1 MNVHWMV
8 LYKLYVFYSDMK
20 FKMAATAGL
29 SLTLDPMGKMFQN
42 ASSLKPLG
50 QLKPNCP
57 GMIIGRSSVFYAD
70 RKSKMAATTGHSINT
85 EPYGENTEIYSS
97 LKLLH
102 WLNLNCASII
112 GRSFTNF
119 VFFMLIVIP
128 RWLPLQDIVFTLDQ
142 LVFFITRWTI
152 QALESLW
159 FDQVSRLLAA
169 GPWFFSGFPV
179 SSTNITES
187 DVKHHKPTIAI
198 NISRLCGI
206 MLSMRAIGV
215 KPNTIKL
222 FYPAQSPRM
231 QL

>member
-1 MNVHWMV
+1 MATTAGHRLTLDPMGKCSNAFFSETTNMIKAKLYMNVHWMV
-8 LYKLYVFYSDMK
+8 LYKLCVFCSDMK

-70 RKSKMAATTGHSINT
+70 RKSNMAATTGHSINT
-85 EPYGENTEIYSS
+85 GPYGENTEIYSS

-119 VFFMLIVIP
+119 VFFYVDRNSKMTTTAGHSFYIGPIGSFYNQVNDTGSWEPLVQSHDQNIV
-128 RWLPLQDIVFTLDQ
+128 V
-142 LVFFITRWTI
+142 LV
-152 QALESLW
+152 E
-159 FDQVSRLLAA
+159 
-169 GPWFFSGFPV
+169 
-179 SSTNITES
+179 
-187 DVKHHKPTIAI
+187 
-198 NISRLCGI
+198 
-206 MLSMRAIGV
+206 
-215 KPNTIKL
+215 
-222 FYPAQSPRM
+222 QS
-231 QL
+231 

>member
-1 MNVHWMV
+1 MGKCSNAFFSETTNMIKAKLYMNVHWMV
-8 LYKLYVFYSDMK
+8 LYKIYVFYSDMK

-57 GMIIGRSSVFYAD
+57 GMIIGRSSVFYSD

-128 RWLPLQDIVFTLDQ
+128 RWLPLQDIVFT
-142 LVFFITRWTI
+142 
-152 QALESLW
+152 
-159 FDQVSRLLAA
+159 
-169 GPWFFSGFPV
+169 
-179 SSTNITES
+179 
-187 DVKHHKPTIAI
+187 
-198 NISRLCGI
+198 
-206 MLSMRAIGV
+206 
-215 KPNTIKL
+215 
-222 FYPAQSPRM
+222 
-231 QL
+231 

>member
-1 MNVHWMV
+1 
-8 LYKLYVFYSDMK
+8 MK

-57 GMIIGRSSVFYAD
+57 GMIIGRSSVLYAD

-85 EPYGENTEIYSS
+85 GPYGENTEIYSS

-119 VFFMLIVIP
+119 VFFFVDRNSKMTTTAGHSFYIGPIGSSYNQVNDTGSWEPLVLIGITVTLYLFWSVSVI
-128 RWLPLQDIVFTLDQ
+128 
-142 LVFFITRWTI
+142 
-152 QALESLW
+152 
-159 FDQVSRLLAA
+159 
-169 GPWFFSGFPV
+169 
-179 SSTNITES
+179 
-187 DVKHHKPTIAI
+187 
-198 NISRLCGI
+198 
-206 MLSMRAIGV
+206 
-215 KPNTIKL
+215 
-222 FYPAQSPRM
+222 
-231 QL
+231 